1 MSYSCIINVIMRRY
15 SQSTCSLKIS
25 GCFSNIAPQIL
36 FLLQTNSFII
46 NFYGINKNAFCGGIS
61 LFAAIPISSPFF
73 PNTTG
78 KSTAGCLTPL
88 SYSHFS
94 KSLYSCFSYNFL
106 VNSTLI
112 IVWVS
117 MSYCLSFGI
126 LWDLI
131 LPSPKIESTTLS
143 LSIF

>member
-1 MSYSCIINVIMRRY
+1 
-15 SQSTCSLKIS
+15 
-25 GCFSNIAPQIL
+25 
-36 FLLQTNSFII
+36 
-46 NFYGINKNAFCGGIS
+46 
-61 LFAAIPISSPFF
+61 
-73 PNTTG
+73 
-78 KSTAGCLTPL
+78 
-88 SYSHFS
+88 
-94 KSLYSCFSYNFL
+94 LYSCFSYNFL